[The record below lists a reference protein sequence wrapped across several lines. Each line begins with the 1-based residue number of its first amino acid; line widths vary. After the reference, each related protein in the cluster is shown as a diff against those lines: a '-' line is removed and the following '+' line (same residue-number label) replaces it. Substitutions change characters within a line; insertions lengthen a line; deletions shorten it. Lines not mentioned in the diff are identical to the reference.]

1 MPKKLLTKSL
11 SKEISAPIVE
21 TTRVVII
28 GAGLVGSTAAFS
40 LMVQGIASEIV
51 LIDVN
56 KNKSEGEAMDLEH
69 GLSFAKQ
76 ARIWAGDY
84 ADCREADVVVIC
96 AGLGQKPGQ
105 TRLELAKTNAKII
118 AEVVKNV
125 RRYTDQAI
133 ILMVTNPLD
142 IMTYVAL
149 KTSGLPSYQ
158 VFGTGT
164 TLDSSRFRY
173 LLAEEFGVA
182 AESMGAYLLGE
193 HGDSEVPI
201 YSHANLMGENIKNLP
216 EYDKKAVAEAYLKT
230 RNAAGEIIAKKGAT
244 YYAIA
249 LAISRIVRAILYDE
263 NHVFPVSS
271 LLTGQ
276 YGLKDVCLSL
286 PAIIGRTG
294 IKRVLEINLAEEEI
308 AKLRQSAKIIRETIE
323 TVAF

>member
-1 MPKKLLTKSL
+1 MPKKLL
-11 SKEISAPIVE
+11 SKKNISQISAPQIE
-21 TTRVVII
+21 TTRVVIV
-28 GAGLVGSTAAFS
+28 GAGLVGSTAAFT

-51 LIDVN
+51 LIDINRN
-56 KNKSEGEAMDLEH
+56 KALGEALDIEH

-76 ARIWAGDY
+76 ARVWAGDY
-84 ADCREADVVVIC
+84 ADCREADVVVVC

-105 TRLELAKTNAKII
+105 TRLELAKVNSKIV
-118 AEVVKNV
+118 AEVVKNI
-125 RRYTDQAI
+125 RRFTGKAI
-133 ILMVTNPLD
+133 ILMVANPLD
-142 IMTYVAL
+142 VMTYVAL
-149 KTSGLPSYQ
+149 KTSSLPNYQ

-201 YSHANLMGENIKNLP
+201 YSHANLMGESIKNFP
-216 EYDKKAVAEAYLKT
+216 EYNKKAVEEAYLKT

-276 YGLKDVCLSL
+276 YGLKDICLSL
-286 PAIIGRTG
+286 PAVIGRTG
-294 IKRVLEINLAEEEI
+294 IKRVVEINLTEDELE
-308 AKLRQSAKIIRETIE
+308 KLRKSAKVIRETIE
-323 TVAF
+323 TIK